1 MAISNRLS
9 RLRRKAAD
17 EGLLPK
23 GGATTAPSNSKG
35 GKGNGGGKKGK
46 AAGKKADELLGA
58 EGSE

>member
-23 GGATTAPSNSKG
+23 GGATTVPSNSKG
-35 GKGNGGGKKGK
+35 GKSIGGGKKGK